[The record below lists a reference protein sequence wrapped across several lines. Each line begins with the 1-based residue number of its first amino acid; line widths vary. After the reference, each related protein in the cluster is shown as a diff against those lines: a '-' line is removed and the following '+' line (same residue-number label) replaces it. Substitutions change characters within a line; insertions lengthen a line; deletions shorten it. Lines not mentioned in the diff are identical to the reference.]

1 MTLPD
6 TSHFKDNKAAI
17 KQIQDLLNKE
27 KYHDHIFS
35 DGASHS
41 SVISSVLFLLGT
53 QPGQDELTSGL
64 NLILNKRSL
73 KVKQPGDLCC
83 PGGSISSRLD
93 TFLARLLH
101 LPGSPLTR
109 WPYWSRWRMLHHRD
123 ANRLALLFATG
134 LRESLEEMR
143 LNPLGVRFLGPLPP
157 QRLIMFDKVMYPM
170 VCWVPRQ
177 KRFFPNWEVEK
188 VVFIPII
195 NLLDPNNYACYRLR
209 VEMPHQGKNN
219 PNTMDYPCFIH
230 KYRDESEILWGAT
243 YRIAMVFLDVVY
255 GFQPPDMESVPVVHG
270 TLRESYLTGNA
281 AMEKPSVL

>member
-1 MTLPD
+1 MTPPN
-6 TSHFKDNKAAI
+6 TSHFKDNKTAI

-27 KYHDHIFS
+27 KYHHHIFADS
-35 DGASHS
+35 VSHS

-53 QPGQDELTSGL
+53 QPGQDKRSSDLS
-64 NLILNKRSL
+64 LILNKRSL

-109 WPYWSRWRMLHHRD
+109 WPYWSRWRMVHHRD

-195 NLLDPNNYACYRLR
+195 NLLDPNNYARYRLR
-209 VEMPHQGKNN
+209 VEMPHHGKDN
-219 PNTMDYPCFIH
+219 PSVMDYPCFIH
-230 KYRDESEILWGAT
+230 SYGDESEILWGAT
-243 YRIAMVFLDVVY
+243 YRIAMVFLDLVY
-255 GFQPPDMESVPVVHG
+255 GFQPPDIESVPVVHG
-270 TLRESYLTGNA
+270 TLRESYLTGN
-281 AMEKPSVL
+281 V